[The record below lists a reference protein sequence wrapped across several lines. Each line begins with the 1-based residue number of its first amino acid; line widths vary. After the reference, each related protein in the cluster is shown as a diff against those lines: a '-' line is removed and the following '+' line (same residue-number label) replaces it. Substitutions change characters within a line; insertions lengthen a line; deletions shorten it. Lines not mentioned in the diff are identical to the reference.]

1 MKRLINKIKSILN
14 PQWNNPRKTSKL
26 NLLTTF
32 STFKPHGN
40 QSYESFV
47 PLIIQN
53 INEVLPKIAE
63 ISELKNKVDVVNY
76 LAFFEE
82 NKNKNSEIIKE
93 KLIENFN
100 LRGSDKVS
108 NNYHIIYS
116 CLLKDLKQNYTILE
130 IGLGTNN
137 PTIVSSMG
145 IGGSPGAS
153 VRAFRDT
160 FLNSYIYGAD
170 VDSDILFSEER
181 ISTFCVDQNNL
192 ETFSNIPKLVDSKF
206 DLIID
211 DGLHYQLSNLNTLIF
226 ALSNL
231 NIDGYFIIEDIGVW
245 TIDTWKIVK
254 NLVPDTF
261 ESRIIQMT
269 ESNFIFLI
277 KKIK

>member
-82 NKNKNSEIIKE
+82 NKNKNSENIKE

-137 PTIVSSMG
+137 PKIVSSMG

>member
-1 MKRLINKIKSILN
+1 MKRLINKIKTILN

-26 NLLTTF
+26 NLLLTF

-47 PLIIQN
+47 PLLIKN

-82 NKNKNSEIIKE
+82 NKNKNSENIKE

-116 CLLKDLKQNYTILE
+116 CLLEDLKQNYTILE

-137 PTIVSSMG
+137 PKIVSSMG

-181 ISTFCVDQNNL
+181 LSTFFVDQNNL
-192 ETFSNIPKLVDSKF
+192 ETFSNIPKLVNNKF
-206 DLIID
+206 DLIVD

-231 NIDGYFIIEDIGVW
+231 NKDGYFIIEDIGVW
-245 TIDTWKIVK
+245 TIDTWKVVK
-254 NLVPDTF
+254 NLVPNTF

-269 ESNFIFLI
+269 ETNFIFLV

>member
-47 PLIIQN
+47 PLLIKN

-82 NKNKNSEIIKE
+82 SKNKNSEIIKE

-137 PTIVSSMG
+137 PKIVSSMG

-170 VDSDILFSEER
+170 VDRDILFSEER

-192 ETFSNIPKLVDSKF
+192 ETFNNIPKLVDSKF

-231 NIDGYFIIEDIGVW
+231 NKDGYFIIEDIGVW

-254 NLVPDTF
+254 NLLPNTF

-269 ESNFIFLI
+269 ESNFIFLV

>member
-1 MKRLINKIKSILN
+1 M
-14 PQWNNPRKTSKL
+14 
-26 NLLTTF
+26 
-32 STFKPHGN
+32 
-40 QSYESFV
+40 
-47 PLIIQN
+47 
-53 INEVLPKIAE
+53 
-63 ISELKNKVDVVNY
+63 
-76 LAFFEE
+76 
-82 NKNKNSEIIKE
+82 
-93 KLIENFN
+93 
-100 LRGSDKVS
+100 
-108 NNYHIIYS
+108 
-116 CLLKDLKQNYTILE
+116 KQNYTILE

-137 PTIVSSMG
+137 PKIVSSMG

-192 ETFSNIPKLVDSKF
+192 ETFNNIPKLVDSKF

-231 NIDGYFIIEDIGVW
+231 NKDGYLVIEDIGVW

-269 ESNFIFLI
+269 ESNFIFLV